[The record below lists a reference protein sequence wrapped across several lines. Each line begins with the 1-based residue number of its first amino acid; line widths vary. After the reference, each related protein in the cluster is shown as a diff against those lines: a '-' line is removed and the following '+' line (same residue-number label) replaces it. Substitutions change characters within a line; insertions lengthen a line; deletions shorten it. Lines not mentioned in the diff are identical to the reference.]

1 MCTSVNAMRWLLVL
15 KIVLCP
21 AMTSGRRVDNSI
33 VYNSGGS
40 AGGHKDKDTKIS
52 FVSNQ
57 DVRG

>member
-1 MCTSVNAMRWLLVL
+1 MRWLLVL